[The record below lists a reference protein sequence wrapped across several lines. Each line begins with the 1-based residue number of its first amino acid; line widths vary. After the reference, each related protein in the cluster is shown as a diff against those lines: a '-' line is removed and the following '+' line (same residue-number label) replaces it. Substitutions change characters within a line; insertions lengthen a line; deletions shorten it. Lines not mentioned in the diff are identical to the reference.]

1 MFYAAKILIINNIQK
16 KYSTFSGEYFVISA
30 TFSGEYFVISA
41 TFSGEYYAVFATF
54 SGECFAILATF
65 SGEQKRAD
73 LSALI
78 NFMF

>member
-16 KYSTFSGEYFVISA
+16 KYS

>member
-1 MFYAAKILIINNIQK
+1 M
-16 KYSTFSGEYFVISA
+16 
-30 TFSGEYFVISA
+30 ISA
-41 TFSGEYYAVFATF
+41 TFSGEYYVVF
-54 SGECFAILATF
+54 ATF